1 MMVAGLQ
8 PGYMRCTVYG
18 RACFQLGRSIVPTVI
33 LPASSA
39 TADLPLCYSDLAM
52 VCPSKGYLSIC
63 R

>member
-18 RACFQLGRSIVPTVI
+18 RACFQLADQMCPQLCCRQVLLQLICLFVTV
-33 LPASSA
+33 
-39 TADLPLCYSDLAM
+39 AM
-52 VCPSKGYLSIC
+52 VCPSKGHLSIC